1 MYVAIGHNT
10 RIIYAVGQTKEQVH
24 RDLIELYPSFI
35 YQASERFLSRTSVK
49 DPLYKEPLRILKQS
63 I

>member
-1 MYVAIGHNT
+1 MFVAIGHET
-10 RIIYAVGQTKEQVH
+10 RTVYAIGKTKEQVH

-35 YQASERFLSRTSVK
+35 YQSSERFLSRASVK